1 MRMGPPRTTQPSPS
15 PNLGEAKLRLDWGGV
30 RGRGNPD
37 ICRSGV
43 PPSRRP
49 PQGGRGR
56 AANGRSLAAPAA
68 LLLAGLLLSACSGN
82 TSLSTAGVGTPEG
95 AATSGAFSDGASATS
110 SDTPFQP
117 FGSIPDPSEGARKVI
132 ATPSV
137 AEIMMTGT
145 LPEMSLGRADAP
157 VTIVQYAS
165 LTCPHCRAFHRET
178 FPEFK
183 RAYIDTGKV
192 RYILREFPIG
202 KQSGNATI
210 ALRCAPP
217 DKYFTLY
224 GKFMEQQASWVSQ
237 EVRLEPI
244 FAVAKQVGMTQPQ
257 FESCLKNQAMIDGLK
272 WVKERGRTLGIIG
285 TPNFFVQG
293 KLVKKTLA
301 MSDIRELVDPLL
313 SAPKAASIAQ

>member
-1 MRMGPPRTTQPSPS
+1 M
-15 PNLGEAKLRLDWGGV
+15 
-30 RGRGNPD
+30 
-37 ICRSGV
+37 
-43 PPSRRP
+43 
-49 PQGGRGR
+49 
-56 AANGRSLAAPAA
+56 APAA

-82 TSLSTAGVGTPEG
+82 TSLSTAGTGVATPEG
-95 AATSGAFSDGASATS
+95 AATGAFPESAGATS
-110 SDTPFQP
+110 SDTPFSP
-117 FGSIPDPSEGARKVI
+117 FGSVPEPSEGSRKI
-132 ATPSV
+132 IETPTV
-137 AEIMMTGT
+137 ADVMMTGT
-145 LPEMSLGRADAP
+145 LPEMSLGRPDAP

-192 RYILREFPIG
+192 RFVMREFPIG

-217 DKYFTLY
+217 DKYFALY
-224 GKFMEQQASWVSQ
+224 GKFMEQQSSWVSQ

-244 FAVAKQVGMTQPQ
+244 FAVAKQVGMTQAQ
-257 FESCLKNQAMIDGLK
+257 FDSCLKNQAMIDGLK
-272 WVKERGRTLGIIG
+272 WVKDRGRTLGIIG

-293 KLVKKTLA
+293 KLVKKTLT

-313 SAPKAASIAQ
+313 SAPRAASVAQ

>member
-1 MRMGPPRTTQPSPS
+1 M
-15 PNLGEAKLRLDWGGV
+15 
-30 RGRGNPD
+30 
-37 ICRSGV
+37 
-43 PPSRRP
+43 
-49 PQGGRGR
+49 
-56 AANGRSLAAPAA
+56 APAA
-68 LLLAGLLLSACSGN
+68 MLLAVLVLSGCSSN
-82 TSLSTAGVGTPEG
+82 SSSSLSTAGVAPT
-95 AATSGAFSDGASATS
+95 AAEAGTS
-110 SDTPFQP
+110 SAYGDTTGENKAGSEPFSP
-117 FGSIPDPSEGARKVI
+117 FGAIPDPSEGGRKI
-132 ATPSV
+132 IENPSV
-137 AEIMMTGT
+137 ADVMTAGP
-145 LPEMSLGRADAP
+145 LPEMSLGRPDAP

-183 RAYIDTGKV
+183 RTYIDTGKV

-224 GKFMEQQASWVSQ
+224 GKFMEQQTSWVSQ

-244 FAVAKQVGMTQPQ
+244 FAVAKQVGMTQAQ
-257 FESCLKNQAMIDGLK
+257 FDSCLKNQAMIDGLK

-293 KLVKKTLA
+293 KLVKKTLT
-301 MSDIRELVDPLL
+301 MSDIREMVEPLL
-313 SAPKAASIAQ
+313 SAPRSAAMAEGQR